1 MSAPSGKT
9 VAAGSGQ
16 KTASADDEALC
27 RAIPTLPSPLAQAL
41 RHVHPALLLSLFY
54 LRFGALV
61 RDPVSALISAL
72 PAVAV
77 LQVAYAVICLP
88 AAGSSAAVQPAKK
101 LRPGEKRKPVADA
114 NAPNITSTVVVALGL
129 SMFATFGLQIFFVLF
144 GAPLLT
150 HIPQTALCSLHLSLL
165 GLFPLFYTHG
175 ISTSDWLEIL
185 GARAPFDEAFGG
197 LVGGCVGAWAG
208 AVPIP
213 LDWDREWQ
221 KWPITILCGVY
232 GGYVAG
238 KFIGG
243 TLAFGKKFGG

>member
-9 VAAGSGQ
+9 ATAGSGQ
-16 KTASADDEALC
+16 KTASPDDGTLC
-27 RAIPTLPSPLAQAL
+27 RAMPTLPSPLAQAI
-41 RHVHPALLLSLFY
+41 RHVHPVLLLSLFY

-61 RDPVSALISAL
+61 RDPVPTLLHSLL
-72 PAVAV
+72 AVAA
-77 LQVAYAVICLP
+77 LQIAYAVICLP

-114 NAPNITSTVVVALGL
+114 HAPNITSTVVVALGL

-150 HIPQTALCSLHLSLL
+150 HIPQTTLCSLHLSLL

-232 GGYVAG
+232 GGYVVG

-243 TLAFGKKFGG
+243 TLAYGKKFGA

>member
-16 KTASADDEALC
+16 KTAAADDDTIC
-27 RAIPTLPSPLAQAL
+27 RAIPTLPTPLAQAL
-41 RHVHPALLLSLFY
+41 RHVHPALMLSLFY

-61 RDPVSALISAL
+61 RDPVSTMLNSL
-72 PAVAV
+72 PVVAA

-88 AAGSSAAVQPAKK
+88 AAGSPAAIQSAKK
-101 LRPGEKRKPVADA
+101 LRPGEKRKPVADG

-129 SMFATFGLQIFFVLF
+129 SIFATVGLQTFFVLF

-150 HIPQTALCSLHLSLL
+150 HIPQTTLCSLHLSLL

-175 ISTSDWLEIL
+175 ISTSDWLEVL

-232 GGYVAG
+232 GGYVVG

-243 TLAFGKKFGG
+243 TIAFGKKFGG

>member
-9 VAAGSGQ
+9 AAAGSGQ
-16 KTASADDEALC
+16 KTASLDDEALC
-27 RAIPTLPSPLAQAL
+27 RAMPILPSPLAQAI
-41 RHVHPALLLSLFY
+41 RHVHPVLLLSLFY

-61 RDPVSALISAL
+61 RDPVPTLLNSL
-72 PAVAV
+72 PVVAA

-101 LRPGEKRKPVADA
+101 LRPGEKRKTVADA

-129 SMFATFGLQIFFVLF
+129 SMFATFGFQIFFVLF

-150 HIPQTALCSLHLSLL
+150 HIPQTTMCSLHLSLL

-232 GGYVAG
+232 GGYVVG
-238 KFIGG
+238 KLIGG
-243 TLAFGKKFGG
+243 TLAYGKKFGA